1 MSGHN
6 KWSQIKRQKG
16 ATDAKK
22 SKIFGKYARLITLES
37 KKSNGNVSDPAL
49 RSVIEKAKAANMP
62 ADNIE
67 RAVKKGLGSDAGN
80 MEPVLYE
87 AYGPGGSALV
97 VEGLTDNKNRTA
109 QDIKHILSKNGSALA
124 APGSATW
131 AFTHTS
137 DGGEPQNELAL
148 SPEDASALE
157 NLIDALEENDD
168 VQDVYTNATFPD
180 V

>member
-6 KWSQIKRQKG
+6 KWSQIKRQKE

-22 SKIFGKYARLITLES
+22 SKIFGKFARLIALES
-37 KKSNGNVSDPAL
+37 KKARGNMNDPAL
-49 RSVIEKAKAANMP
+49 RAVIEKARATNMP
-62 ADNIE
+62 SDNIE
-67 RAVKKGLGSDAGN
+67 RAIKKGLGGDAGT

-87 AYGPGGSALV
+87 AYGPGGAALV
-97 VEGLTDNKNRTA
+97 IEGLTDNKNRTA

-131 AFTHTS
+131 AFTKTT
-137 DGGEPQNELAL
+137 DGWEPQNEVDL
-148 SPEDASALE
+148 SSEDAGALE
-157 NLIDALEENDD
+157 TLIEMLEENDD
-168 VQDVYTNATFPD
+168 VQEVFTNATFPD